1 VISGQKEAVEAACAE
16 LKARGVKRAVMLA
29 VGGAFHSPLMEPA
42 RKELAEA
49 IGKADFHAPVCPIYQ
64 NVDALPHTDPD
75 EIRSNLLMQL
85 TSPVRWTQTV
95 KNMVADGAA
104 SFTEVG
110 AGTVLQGLV
119 GKIAPEVE
127 TNGLA

>member
-1 VISGQKEAVEAACAE
+1 
-16 LKARGVKRAVMLA
+16 
-29 VGGAFHSPLMEPA
+29 MEPA
-42 RKELAEA
+42 RQELAEA
-49 IGKADFHAPVCPIYQ
+49 IEKASFHAPVCPIYQ

-75 EIRSNLLMQL
+75 EIRRNLLMQL

-95 KNMVADGAA
+95 RNMVADGAD

-119 GKIAPEVE
+119 RKIVPEVE
-127 TNGLA
+127 DISGLS